1 MQLSPEQQ
9 KAVEEQ
15 KANCPFCKIVKGEI
29 PSKKVYEDDIILVVL
44 DINPAAKGHMLV
56 LPKEHYPIMPLIPK
70 ETFKQLFSIT
80 RKMCGL
86 SETAIVANG
95 SNVFIANGGAAGQQS
110 QHFMLHVIPREK
122 NDGLACFDLPANE
135 LEEEPY
141 NKAVEEL
148 GNNIKI
154 MASKQFGKP
163 GGEQP
168 LPPIQPGLPKGYTDE
183 QIIGIIE
190 ANPPLLDL
198 VLKQPQ
204 EFLKQA
210 PVHPQLSVMFKD
222 KDIEAIVKKVLE
234 KHGVAFSEE
243 KKEEAPAIEEKEEP
257 PEEIKETPDEE
268 FEKTEEEDDEL
279 EKKKE
284 EKEEV
289 KDEEEGEADLDDI
302 ANLFK

>member
-9 KAVEEQ
+9 KAIDEQ

-29 PSKKVYEDDIILVVL
+29 PSKKVYEDETILVVL

-80 RKMCGL
+80 KKMCGL
-86 SETAIVANG
+86 SESAIVANG

-110 QHFMLHVIPREK
+110 QHFMLHVIPRDK
-122 NDGLACFDLPANE
+122 GDGLTCFDLSVNE
-135 LEEEPY
+135 LEQEPY
-141 NKAVEEL
+141 DKAAEDL

-154 MASKQFGKP
+154 MATKQFGKS
-163 GGEQP
+163 GEPMQP
-168 LPPIQPGLPKGYTDE
+168 VMPKEYTDE

-190 ANPPLLDL
+190 ANPPLLGL

-210 PVHPQLSVMFKD
+210 PTHPQLSVMFKG
-222 KDIEAIVKKVLE
+222 KDIEGIVKKLLE
-234 KHGVAFSEE
+234 KHGAVMPEE
-243 KKEEAPAIEEKEEP
+243 KKV
-257 PEEIKETPDEE
+257 EEIKEEPVEEKE
-268 FEKTEEEDDEL
+268 FEETEEEDDEL
-279 EKKKE
+279 EKEEE

-302 ANLFK
+302 ANLFN